1 MMRIQV
7 IKHELLEGPG
17 AIAVWAAERG
27 HAVAITELSKGEP
40 LPEPRDFDALVLMGG
55 SMSVNDED
63 RHAWLGP
70 EKQLVRASQV
80 EGKKILGICLGAQ
93 LIASALWAQVSQNPE
108 KEIGWFPVEA
118 TEEGWKHPFWV
129 GLPRALPVFHWH
141 GETFGLPAGAVHLL
155 RSAACENQGYAV
167 GTQVLALQCHPEV
180 DAVSVAEMIENGR
193 DELEAGRWF
202 IQTEEVIKLQ
212 SEPLARLRPVL
223 FRLLDQ
229 WLAA

>member
-1 MMRIQV
+1 MRIRV

-17 AIAVWAAERG
+17 AIAAWAAERG

-40 LPEPRDFDALVLMGG
+40 LPGLADFDVLVLMGG
-55 SMSVNDED
+55 SMSVNEED
-63 RHAWLGP
+63 RYAWLRP
-70 EKQLVRASQV
+70 EKQLVRDCLVA
-80 EGKKILGICLGAQ
+80 GKKMLGICLGAQ
-93 LIASALWAQVSQNPE
+93 MIASALGARVSQNPE

-118 TEEGWKHPFWV
+118 TEEGWEHPFWL

-141 GETFGLPAGAVHLL
+141 GETFGLPTGAVHLL

-167 GTQVLALQCHPEV
+167 GRQVLALQCHPEV
-180 DAVSVAEMIENGR
+180 DAGSVAEMIENGR

-202 IQTEEVIKLQ
+202 IQTEEAIKIQ

-229 WLAA
+229 WLAS